1 MIPQR
6 RSAWSSEASR
16 RNSGAVMLLPGGR
29 SGGRAMARVMTDQH
43 RTDLPYHCDTTFLY
57 EKGRI
62 QVAYQ
67 RK

>member
-29 SGGRAMARVMTDQH
+29 SGRRAMARVMTDRH
-43 RTDLPYHCDTTFLY
+43 HKVGEPAGPLARRRYGLTVPL
-57 EKGRI
+57 
-62 QVAYQ
+62 
-67 RK
+67 

>member
-1 MIPQR
+1 MIPHR

-57 EKGRI
+57 EKGWFPREH
-62 QVAYQ
+62 Q
-67 RK
+67 RQ